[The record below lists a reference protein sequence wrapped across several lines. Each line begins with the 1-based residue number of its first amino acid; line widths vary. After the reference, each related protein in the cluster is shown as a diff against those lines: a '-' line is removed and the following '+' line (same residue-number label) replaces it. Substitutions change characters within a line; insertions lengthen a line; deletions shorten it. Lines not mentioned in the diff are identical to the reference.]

1 MTEKTDTYR
10 ELYQGRTS
18 RFKRLT
24 TFWGTYNPKANRGVI
39 YDKTL
44 FRRMWF
50 IDLAQGGSVDLDS
63 LKQDIEQLWAEA
75 VVLEQ
80 KGYTN
85 YFDDE
90 EMEKTAKGMTER
102 YYVENPLEDY
112 LEGLL
117 NNPADGLYKLV
128 REGDE
133 WFTLQQFWEKLEFK
147 RDEIFNLTNKRGY
160 KSNMRIITEVLLNLG
175 YTQERR
181 RTANN
186 TSKTYFKR
194 PLEEWEKISGG
205 LEVR

>member
-1 MTEKTDTYR
+1 M
-10 ELYQGRTS
+10 
-18 RFKRLT
+18 
-24 TFWGTYNPKANRGVI
+24 
-39 YDKTL
+39 
-44 FRRMWF
+44 
-50 IDLAQGGSVDLDS
+50 DS